1 MKPRVNATGFPLPE
15 DFGEWEKYFPTQPLN
30 TSLFAGKR
38 DQYERA
44 VYSQLVQQLG
54 LRTSVED
61 LDLVAPEEWTVAQ
74 MGSGRLHLQ
83 FLQFLVKFVG
93 AKRVLEIG
101 TFAGLSAI
109 MLAHALPSDGQVI
122 TIEKFPKFANLAKE
136 NIRRNGFESKIEVI
150 TGDARSLIAGDEVAG
165 SFDFVFV
172 DGDKGHYLDYVKFAL
187 SRLSANGL
195 IAIDDVFFQG
205 DVFNDPP
212 TTEKGRGVKEALD
225 WVTNQPDLASSVVP
239 LANGVMLVRK
249 TSKAS

>member
-1 MKPRVNATGFPLPE
+1 VTPRVNSTGFPLPD
-15 DFGEWEKYFPTQPLN
+15 DFGEWERYFPTQPLN
-30 TSLFAGKR
+30 SSLFAGER
-38 DQYERA
+38 SQFERA
-44 VYSQLVQQLG
+44 AYSQLVQQLG
-54 LRTSVED
+54 LSTTVED
-61 LDLVAPEEWTVAQ
+61 LKLVAPEEWTVAQ

-122 TIEKFPKFANLAKE
+122 TIEKFPKFADLARE
-136 NIRRNGFESKIEVI
+136 NIRRNGFESRIEVI
-150 TGDARSLIAGDEVAG
+150 TGDARSLIAGAAVDG
-165 SFDFVFV
+165 TFDFIFV
-172 DGDKGHYLDYVKFAL
+172 DGDKGHYLEYVKFAL

-212 TTEKGRGVKEALD
+212 TTEKGRGVKEALE
-225 WVTNQPDLASSVVP
+225 WVVSQPELASSVVP
-239 LANGVMLVRK
+239 IANGLMLVRK
-249 TSKAS
+249 NSKV